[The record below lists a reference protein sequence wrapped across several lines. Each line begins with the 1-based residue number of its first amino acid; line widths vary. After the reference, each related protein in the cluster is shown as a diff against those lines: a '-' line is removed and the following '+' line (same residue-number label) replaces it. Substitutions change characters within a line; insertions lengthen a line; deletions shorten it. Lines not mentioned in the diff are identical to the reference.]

1 MVNHIAKWASV
12 ATHKK
17 YIQLLL
23 AAFDMEA
30 NAAEGTPSV
39 NEGLEAMK
47 NCEGDED
54 TDDLESDML
63 DLFYSNNP
71 TESDFDGF

>member
-1 MVNHIAKWASV
+1 
-12 ATHKK
+12 
-17 YIQLLL
+17 
-23 AAFDMEA
+23 MEA

>member
-1 MVNHIAKWASV
+1 ML
-12 ATHKK
+12 HKK

-30 NAAEGTPSV
+30 N
-39 NEGLEAMK
+39 EGLEAMK

-54 TDDLESDML
+54 ADDLESDVL
-63 DLFYSNNP
+63 GLFYSNNP